1 MDAGYPGNH
10 AVMTHHENHQN
21 ETPDPVETAAQT
33 GDARIEAL
41 QAVVDRMT
49 SWQDT
54 APDGTVEAELR
65 RGLDEAGVPVEDDE
79 VAKLVEALEKPDQP
93 VHVREVLA

>member
-1 MDAGYPGNH
+1 MAAGYPGNH
-10 AVMTHHENHQN
+10 GAMTHHE
-21 ETPDPVETAAQT
+21 TPDPIETAAQT

-54 APDGTVEAELR
+54 APDGTVETELR
-65 RGLDEAGVPVEDDE
+65 RGLDEAGVPVEDHE
-79 VAKLVEALEKPDQP
+79 VAALVDALEKPDQP
-93 VHVREVLA
+93 VHVRAVLGV